1 MESSLPGPDTEADI
15 QAVEG
20 EKMVLS
26 YSDCGPIA
34 NGLEV
39 PDLRE
44 ELERAISQVES
55 ALKKE
60 LEHEKASSASG
71 SLMEAKANKKKKEE

>member
-1 MESSLPGPDTEADI
+1 MESSLPGPDSEADI

-26 YSDCGPIA
+26 QSDCGPIA
-34 NGLEV
+34 DGLEV

-55 ALKKE
+55 ALEKE
-60 LEHEKASSASG
+60 LEHEKASNSTG
-71 SLMEAKANKKKKEE
+71 SLVKAEAKQKKEE